1 MCFSLPTTI
10 SAHFFSLLAP
20 YRPMPEKRRVP
31 IEKTYMAR
39 MPGSKFST
47 CRGKKENRDS
57 TMNEWMAGY
66 IDRLYVHVL
75 PLHRRGTFRG

>member
-1 MCFSLPTTI
+1 M
-10 SAHFFSLLAP
+10 
-20 YRPMPEKRRVP
+20 
-31 IEKTYMAR
+31 EKTYMAR